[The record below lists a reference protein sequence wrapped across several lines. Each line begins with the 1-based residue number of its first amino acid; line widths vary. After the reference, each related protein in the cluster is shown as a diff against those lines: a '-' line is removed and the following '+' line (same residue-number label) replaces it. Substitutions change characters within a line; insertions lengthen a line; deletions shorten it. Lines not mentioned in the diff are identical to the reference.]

1 MKNKILHIALAEPS
15 VIVRNGL
22 IKTISEMIPAV
33 KWQYAGSVSELHRML
48 SMSPIDL
55 VLVSP
60 MLAVNQ
66 EKAVQQL
73 RAEFVAVRFIAI
85 LTQLYEP
92 ALLSLFDAS
101 LQLTDEPAA
110 IQNLVIKN
118 TGDEKSDD
126 TSTQQPL
133 TDRELDVLKLLVTGI
148 SNKEIADKLFISVN
162 TVITHRKNIVQKT
175 GIKSVSGLTI
185 YAVVKG
191 IIQLE

>member
-1 MKNKILHIALAEPS
+1 
-15 VIVRNGL
+15 
-22 IKTISEMIPAV
+22 
-33 KWQYAGSVSELHRML
+33 
-48 SMSPIDL
+48 MSPIDL